1 MKTKRF
7 FIFGLPVVLLALG
20 LIVSASL
27 TLAGCSTDSDDSGT
41 KEAGGGGDDET
52 EEAGGGQPGRLT
64 VKNLTGEAQYAQ
76 ILSNVSPAP
85 TTQAQINEILP
96 TLEDVAFD
104 GYDEDHQAPFDMR
117 MMEGGEAVVFNKT
130 GKYLVVVS
138 GSAGRKFKTDVQFT
152 NGSATVDYN
161 TMTLISSLPEG

>member
-7 FIFGLPVVLLALG
+7 FLFGLPVVLLALG
-20 LIVSASL
+20 LVVSASL

-41 KEAGGGGDDET
+41 KEIGGGGD

-64 VKNLTGEAQYAQ
+64 VKNLTGEAQYAL
-76 ILSNVSPAP
+76 IYSNVSPAP

-96 TLEDVAFD
+96 TLEGVAFD

-117 MMEGGEAVVFNKT
+117 MMENGEAVVFNKT
-130 GKYLVVVS
+130 GKYLVVVM
-138 GSAGRKFKTDVQFT
+138 GSAGVKFKTDVQFT

-161 TMTLISSLPEG
+161 TMTLISGLPEA